1 MAGNSLSCTD
11 SVWFLFGEAQETGST
26 RKIHVNSTPFQV
38 GRRLDLTLSL
48 PCLTVSK
55 LHAELFLE
63 GDLLWVRDLQSMN
76 GTYINGQRVKTETLL
91 EDGDLV
97 QFGNVIYQV
106 GQEAACR
113 DTGTIEA
120 DPTDRALVL
129 LQFDKL
135 MSDRAVVAYFQPI
148 VEIADRHRIGF
159 EVLGR
164 SRLFGLNTPQ
174 AMFHAASRLN
184 VEAELSRILRTEGIQ
199 AAAPLPIQSNLFMN
213 THPAELNQ
221 PGLLESLQEIRE
233 FNPQLK
239 MTLEIHEAAI
249 TRPTRMNE
257 LYAALRDLDIR
268 LAYDDF
274 GAGQSRLLEL
284 VEAPPD
290 YLKFD
295 MKLIQGIHA
304 ASELRQK
311 MLATLVRMACEA
323 GITPLAE
330 GVECAAD
337 SDACQQLGFELGQG
351 FYYGRPALARD
362 FAKSS

>member
-1 MAGNSLSCTD
+1 MAGNSTSCAD
-11 SVWFLFGEAQETGST
+11 SVWFLMGEAQERGST

-38 GRRLDLTLSL
+38 GRRLDLTLPL

-55 LHAELFLE
+55 VHAELFLE
-63 GDLLWVRDLQSMN
+63 RDLLWVRDLQSMN
-76 GTYINGQRVKTETLL
+76 GTYVNGQRVQGETLL
-91 EDGDLV
+91 DDGDLV
-97 QFGNVIYQV
+97 QFGNVIFQV
-106 GQEAACR
+106 GQEVAR
-113 DTGTIEA
+113 VDTGTIEA
-120 DPTDRALVL
+120 DATDRALVL

-135 MSDRAVVAYFQPI
+135 MTDRAVIAYFQPI
-148 VEIADRHRIGF
+148 VDIADRRRVGF

-184 VEAELSRILRTEGIQ
+184 VEAELSRILRSEGIQ
-199 AAAPLPIQSNLFMN
+199 SAAPLPKQSNLFMN
-213 THPAELNQ
+213 THPAELAQ
-221 PGLLESLQEIRE
+221 PGLLESLREIRE
-233 FNPQLK
+233 FNPRLP

-249 TRPTRMNE
+249 TRPARMIE
-257 LYAALRDLDIR
+257 LNAALRDLDIR

-284 VEAPPD
+284 VDVPPD

-295 MKLIQGIHA
+295 MKLVQGIHA
-304 ASELRQK
+304 ASEMRQK
-311 MLATLVRMACEA
+311 MLATLVRMVREA

-337 SDACQQLGFELGQG
+337 SDTCQELGFELGQG
-351 FYYGRPALARD
+351 FHYGRPALARD
-362 FAKSS
+362 YAKPR